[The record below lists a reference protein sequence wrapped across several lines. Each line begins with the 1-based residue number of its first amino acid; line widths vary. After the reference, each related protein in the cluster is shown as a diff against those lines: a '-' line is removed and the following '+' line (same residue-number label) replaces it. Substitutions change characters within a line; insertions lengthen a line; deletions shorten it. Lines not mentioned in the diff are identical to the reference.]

1 MPKVIRTLPPRAEI
15 GLEPPDLATGDWS
28 VGSTIAG
35 LVADLAVH
43 EPLQRCGVVP
53 GQLETGS
60 PQGRPALLI
69 ELLQK
74 LRIEPGHVAG
84 RWEWDHSGRRHWYVF
99 GVDDVINEIET
110 GS

>member
-1 MPKVIRTLPPRAEI
+1 MPKVIRILPPRAEI

-28 VGSTIAG
+28 VGSAIAG

-43 EPLQRCGVVP
+43 EPLQRCGVAP
-53 GQLETGS
+53 GQLEAGS

-74 LRIEPGHVAG
+74 LRIEPGHVAR
-84 RWEWDHSGRRHWYVF
+84 RWVGPFRSAPLVCF